1 MARAE
6 KLRTEKQRRKKFRA
20 GGLKIRERKGFRGGI
35 HVTDGRDKQL
45 SSRGEIVDYE
55 PEAVAVS
62 MGQAKGSRCRLLVK
76 EGDRVQAGLKIGEP
90 ESAAGVPVHASISG
104 IIEKIEMRRDRDGN
118 AVEVCVIRREQEGAW
133 AGQLWEKEA
142 QEETAA
148 EFVLGRKGEPFYF
161 RQKEEGI
168 SEKNNP
174 DLREFEDGQE
184 IRVKEIERIVKK
196 YQRDYRKRLVD
207 LGGISREEIL
217 YCLKDGGIVGMGGA
231 GFPAFR
237 KYATE
242 RRVHTL
248 LVNGAECEPYL
259 TCDHRLMLEHGME
272 ILNGA
277 RLLARCVSAGKAF
290 ICIEANKPD
299 AAAHLKKLL
308 REDFS
313 QVEVVTVP
321 ARYPQGG
328 ERQLIQTVLGMEVP
342 EGGLPVDLGVI
353 VSNVATAKAAADCV
367 LGGKPLTHRC
377 VTVSG
382 LVGEPGN
389 FMVPVG
395 TSLKALVGLC
405 QGVLTEK
412 NRVILG
418 GPMTGSCVAQ
428 DWDGRTEIGT
438 VDKKVSGVTILG
450 RREEKASPCIR
461 CGGCARVCPAGLSPF
476 QIEFAWLKGDKEQCE
491 KLHANQCIVCGSCSY
506 ICPAKRELAYHIS
519 MARRG
524 EWPVS
529 GNTKTFTGND
539 AGNSPYSPGPYLRS
553 GNSTGRI
560 MGHVL
565 ISLFPVLAG
574 SIYFFGLRSLLLTV
588 AAAAVCMLSELSW
601 QAVRREQ
608 ITVLDLSAAVT
619 GVLLAF
625 NLPASTPVWAV
636 CAASVFAILF
646 VKQFFG
652 GIGNNFVNPA
662 LMGRLLL
669 MTVWP
674 GTVAASPLPRTLAA
688 DGISS
693 ATVLAS
699 VKSGAPVSYSF
710 WQMFVGE
717 IPGALGETSK
727 LLLLIGFLYLCWKGL
742 VNMGAAFAYI
752 GTAVLVAFVL
762 GPEGLF
768 TGDILGNL
776 LGGSLV
782 LGGFYML
789 TDYSFA
795 TKSGHLLFGVAAGL
809 ITGLLRVYG
818 RYPEGVCY
826 GILIANCLGGLMAK
840 LYRSH
845 VYGTRAKGTEMG
857 KIKNTRASA

>member
-1 MARAE
+1 MAG
-6 KLRTEKQRRKKFRA
+6 A
-20 GGLKIRERKGFRGGI
+20 GRLTTGKIRIWERKGFRGGI
-35 HVTDGRDKQL
+35 HPTDGKDKRL
-45 SSRGEIVDYE
+45 TSGGEIVDYE
-55 PEAVAVS
+55 PETVS
-62 MGQAKGSRCRLLVK
+62 ISMEQTGKNRCRLLVR
-76 EGDRVQAGLKIGEP
+76 EGDQVRAGQKIGEP
-90 ESAAGVPVHASISG
+90 ETDAGVPVHASIGG
-104 IIEKIEMRRDRDGN
+104 IIERIETVQDVDGK
-118 AVEVCVIRREQEGAW
+118 AAQSCVIRRIQNDGWMETCSAHMQAEQE
-133 AGQLWEKEA
+133 EKRP
-142 QEETAA
+142 
-148 EFVLGRKGEPFYF
+148 LLK
-161 RQKEEGI
+161 KEH
-168 SEKNNP
+168 
-174 DLREFEDGQE
+174 Q
-184 IRVKEIERIVKK
+184 
-196 YQRDYRKRLVD
+196 DYRKRQVD

-217 YCLKDGGIVGMGGA
+217 QSLKEGGVVGMGGA
-231 GFPAFR
+231 GFPTVR
-237 KYATE
+237 KYATD
-242 RRVHTL
+242 RRVHTVL
-248 LVNGAECEPYL
+248 INGAECEPYL

-299 AAAHLKKLL
+299 AAAHLKNLL

-389 FMVPVG
+389 FMAPIG
-395 TSLKALVGLC
+395 TSLKELVMLC
-405 QGVLTEK
+405 RGVLTEE
-412 NRVILG
+412 NRVLLG
-418 GPMTGSCVAQ
+418 GPMTGVCAAE
-428 DWDGRTEIGT
+428 DWDGGREIGT
-438 VDKKVSGVTILG
+438 VSKALSGVTVL
-450 RREEKASPCIR
+450 RRQTEKASPCIR
-461 CGGCARVCPAGLSPF
+461 CGGCAQVCPAGLSPF
-476 QIEFAWLKGDKEQCE
+476 QIEFAWLKGDKGQCE
-491 KLHANQCIVCGSCSY
+491 KLHANQCIQCGSCSY

-519 MARRG
+519 LAKKWR
-524 EWPVS
+524 E
-529 GNTKTFTGND
+529 KTPEKTGKM
-539 AGNSPYSPGPYLRS
+539 PGPYLRS
-553 GNSTGRI
+553 GNSTQKI

-565 ISLFPVLAG
+565 ISLMPALAG
-574 SIYFFGLRSLLLTV
+574 SVYFFGLRSLLLTV
-588 AAAAVCMLSELSW
+588 TAVAVCMLSELLW

-608 ITVLDLSAAVT
+608 ITVTDLSAAVT

-636 CAASVFAILF
+636 CAASVFAMIP

-674 GTVAASPLPRTLAA
+674 QTVAISPLPRTLAA
-688 DGISS
+688 DGVSS
-693 ATVLAS
+693 ATVLAA
-699 VKSGAPVSYSF
+699 VKSGAAVTCSY

-727 LLLLIGFLYLCWKGL
+727 LLLLIGFLYLCWRKS
-742 VNMGAAFAYI
+742 VNVQAALIFI
-752 GTAVLVAFVL
+752 GTAVLVTFVL

-768 TGDILGNL
+768 TGDIFGNL
-776 LGGSLV
+776 LGGSLI

-795 TKSGHLLFGVAAGL
+795 ARRGHLLFGVAAGL

-826 GILIANCLGGLMAK
+826 GILAANCLGGLMAR
-840 LYRSH
+840 LYRPR
-845 VYGTRAKGTEMG
+845 VYGTKGKDYRHTFGQERS
-857 KIKNTRASA
+857 KERQ

>member
-1 MARAE
+1 MAGAE
-6 KLRTEKQRRKKFRA
+6 KLRA
-20 GGLKIRERKGFRGGI
+20 GKLKIRERKGFRGGI
-35 HVTDGRDKQL
+35 HVTDGGDKRP
-45 SSRGEIVDYE
+45 SSGEEIVDYE
-55 PEAVAVS
+55 PETVAVS
-62 MGQAKGSRCRLLVK
+62 MEQAKGSRCRFLVK
-76 EGDRVQAGLKIGEP
+76 EGDQVQVGQKIGEP
-90 ESAAGVPVHASISG
+90 ETAAGVPVHASISG
-104 IIEKIEMRRDRDGN
+104 TIEQIETRRDRSGKD
-118 AVEVCVIRREQEGAW
+118 VEVCVIRRV
-133 AGQLWEKEA
+133 

-148 EFVLGRKGEPFYF
+148 EFVLGRKGESFCF
-161 RQKEEGI
+161 RQKEEGV

-174 DLREFEDGQE
+174 DKPEPEDGQS
-184 IRVKEIERIVKK
+184 VSAKEIDRIAKK
-196 YQRDYRKRLVD
+196 YRRDYRKRLVD

-217 YCLKDGGIVGMGGA
+217 YCLEDGGIVGMGGA

-242 RRVHTL
+242 RRIHTVL
-248 LVNGAECEPYL
+248 INGAECEPYL

-277 RLLARCVSAGKAF
+277 RLLSRCVSAGKALV
-290 ICIEANKPD
+290 CIEANKPD
-299 AAAHLKKLL
+299 AAAYLKKLL

-342 EGGLPVDLGVI
+342 EGGLPSDLGVI

-418 GPMTGSCVAQ
+418 GPMTGVCVAE

-438 VDKKVSGVTILG
+438 VDKTVSGVTVVE
-450 RREEKASPCIR
+450 RQEKKASPCIR

-476 QIEFAWLKGDKEQCE
+476 QIEFAWLKGNREQCE
-491 KLHANQCIVCGSCSY
+491 KLHANQCIVCGCCSY
-506 ICPAKRELAYHIS
+506 VCPAKRELTYHVA
-519 MARRG
+519 MAKNK
-524 EWPVS
+524 EWAVH
-529 GNTKTFTGND
+529 GNTE
-539 AGNSPYSPGPYLRS
+539 ASENSAYSPGPYLRS

-565 ISLFPVLAG
+565 ISLLPVLAG
-574 SIYFFGLRSLLLTV
+574 SIYFFGLRSLLLTAV
-588 AAAAVCMLSELSW
+588 AAAVCMLSELLW
-601 QAVRREQ
+601 QAVKREQ
-608 ITVLDLSAAVT
+608 ITVADCSAAVT

-625 NLPASTPVWAV
+625 NLPATTPVWAV
-636 CAASVFAILF
+636 CAASVFAIIL

-674 GTVAASPLPRTLAA
+674 QTVAVSPLPRTLAA
-688 DGISS
+688 DGVSS
-693 ATVLAS
+693 ATVLSA
-699 VKSGAPVSYSF
+699 VKSGAEVSYSW

-742 VNMGAAFAYI
+742 VNLKAALAYI
-752 GTAVLVAFVL
+752 GTAVFITFVL

-789 TDYSFA
+789 TDYGF
-795 TKSGHLLFGVAAGL
+795 TTRSGYFLFGVAAGL
-809 ITGLLRVYG
+809 VTGLLRVYG

-826 GILIANCLGGLMAK
+826 GILIANCLGGLMAR
-840 LYRSH
+840 LYRPR
-845 VYGTRAKGTEMG
+845 VYGTGYKKADTKGMEYNGITKTAG
-857 KIKNTRASA
+857 